1 MKQLRFGFRAK
12 ILVALVGTV
21 VLLVGSSIL
30 LIRQQVR
37 AQVDVLVDGTVERAA
52 RGLEEVEQLRA
63 QQLDRLGDR
72 FTGSIRVAALMESAV
87 YDRELELLADHA
99 EYELQLARLPP
110 ALLVFRDLD
119 GVTLL
124 RILDDRVILGDAQP
138 SGQGTPSAQPVD
150 ADDCSFETARTR
162 YVVEDGILYT
172 SQHCF
177 IFLFD
182 EPLGTLTLGLA
193 LDDGVAGQVGDVVG
207 AEVCLLMEGECLAAS
222 PGVDR
227 QELAAAAVGG
237 ASQVVMAGGRRALVS
252 RPLPEAP
259 LGAELVLAVPLDGVL
274 DPFDRIQRAET
285 VAGAL
290 ALLLALLLGLALSQ
304 GLAGPVRTLV
314 RATERVGKGEYDF
327 RVEVP
332 SKDEMG
338 DLAIAFNQMLAGLEL
353 KEKYRGVLEKAVSR
367 DVADEMLKGEIR
379 LGGETRRVTTLFAD
393 LRGFTA
399 LTEGLESQVVIG
411 MLNEWFDRAAEAV
424 EREGGV
430 VDKFLGDGLM
440 AIFGAPIPHEDHTSR
455 GIRAAIGIR
464 DGTAELN
471 RERAARGEPPLEVG
485 IGLSTGDVAAGNSGS
500 RNRMNY
506 TVLGETVNLAAR
518 LCGEAGGGE
527 ILLAPETW
535 EEGERHSQE
544 FLTEAARPRQVKG
557 LSYEI
562 RPRRVLGWQP
572 DHASA

>member
-1 MKQLRFGFRAK
+1 MNKLRFGFRAK

-21 VLLVGSSIL
+21 VLLVGTSLL

-37 AQVDVLVDGTVERAA
+37 AQVDVLVEGTVERAA

-72 FTGSIRVAALMESAV
+72 FTGSIRMAALMESAV
-87 YDRELELLADHA
+87 YDRELDLLADHA

-124 RILDDRVILGDAQP
+124 RILDDRVILGEAQAMGEEVI
-138 SGQGTPSAQPVD
+138 SSQPVD
-150 ADDCSFETARTR
+150 ADDCAFETARTR
-162 YVVEDGILYT
+162 YVVEEGILYT

-227 QELAAAAVGG
+227 QELASAAVGG
-237 ASQVVMAGGRRALVS
+237 VSQVTMSGGRRALIS

-259 LGAELVLAVPLDGVL
+259 QGAELVLAVPLDGVL

-285 VAGAL
+285 VAGGL

-314 RATERVGKGEYDF
+314 RATERVGRGEYDF

-338 DLAIAFNQMLAGLEL
+338 DLATAFNQMLVGLEL

-393 LRGFTA
+393 LRDFTA
-399 LTEGLESQVVIG
+399 LTEGLESQVVIA

-424 EREGGV
+424 EKEGGV

-440 AIFGAPIPHEDHTSR
+440 AIFGAPIPHDDHAAR
-455 GIRAAIGIR
+455 GIRAAIGMR

-471 RERAARGEPPLEVG
+471 RERAARGEPPLDVG

-500 RNRMNY
+500 QNRMNY

-518 LCGEAGGGE
+518 LCDEAGGGE

-535 EEGERHSQE
+535 TEGEGTKEE
-544 FLTEAARPRQVKG
+544 FLVEAAPPRQVKG

-562 RPRRVLGWQP
+562 YPRRVLGRRL
-572 DHASA
+572 